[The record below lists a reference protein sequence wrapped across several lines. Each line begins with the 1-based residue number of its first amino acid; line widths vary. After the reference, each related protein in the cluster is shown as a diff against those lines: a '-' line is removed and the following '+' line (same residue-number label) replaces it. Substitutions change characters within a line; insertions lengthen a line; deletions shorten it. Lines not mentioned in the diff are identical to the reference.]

1 MNSQKPLAALSRP
14 ACARILAALITIYY
28 LLLTPAS
35 ADARPFDFQRDTF
48 AFSNDTAFAYGVDE
62 AGQLHISRREK
73 PAEFAHGCFLLSRA
87 VLQFHQFARFAPELP
102 KASREEYQQ
111 RIRAVFRIAV
121 WSRGPREQIVIPGFA
136 DLRSFS
142 KAYEGLL
149 KENLGNWMMT
159 YLRVGNWRMS
169 MPHSRWGQ
177 ALEAHWLERSVA
189 AGKPRALYLS
199 RFPHMN
205 HIVIVYALRELPDR
219 TRFFVYDP
227 NYPGKPAYVDFI
239 RATRTFD
246 FPRRWY
252 FEGGAIDV
260 FRVYTSPIH

>member
-1 MNSQKPLAALSRP
+1 VFVHTAAALFTF
-14 ACARILAALITIYY
+14 CF
-28 LLLTPAS
+28 LLLTSPAP
-35 ADARPFDFQRDTF
+35 ARDFDFQRDTF

-73 PAEFAHGCFLLSRA
+73 PPEFAHGCFLLSRA

-102 KASREEYQQ
+102 KVSREDYQK
-111 RIRAVFRIAV
+111 RIRAVFRVAV
-121 WSRGPREQIVIPGFA
+121 WSPGPRDKIVIPGFA

-169 MPHSRWGQ
+169 MPHSRWAQ
-177 ALEAHWLERSVA
+177 AGEARWLERSLA
-189 AGKPRALYLS
+189 EHKARAIYLS

-205 HIVIVYALRELPDR
+205 HIVIVYALRQLPDR

-239 RATRTFD
+239 RATRSFD

-252 FEGGAIDV
+252 FEGGKIDV